1 MNFENPISFRFNFFP
16 FLKENI
22 LPEYKNI
29 LNKELRSS
37 VVFSE
42 FEIESIKLYIKF
54 LSNILERSIHFPIT
68 KKELDINT
76 IHPIFEMMEKHII
89 IFDSVLKRIDIT
101 EEEKKKILLQFQ
113 NKKFISNLLG
123 NSV

>member
-37 VVFSE
+37 VAFSD
-42 FEIESIKLYIKF
+42 FEIESIKLYVKF
-54 LSNILERSIHFPIT
+54 LSNILEKRIHFPIT

-76 IHPIFEMMEKHII
+76 IHPIFEIMEKHIL

-101 EEEKKKILLQFQ
+101 EDEKKKILLQFQ
-113 NKKFISNLLG
+113 NKKFIRNLLE

>member
-54 LSNILERSIHFPIT
+54 LSNILERRIHFPIT

-76 IHPIFEMMEKHII
+76 IHPIFEMMEKHIL

-101 EEEKKKILLQFQ
+101 
-113 NKKFISNLLG
+113 
-123 NSV
+123 

>member
-29 LNKELRSS
+29 LNKELRPS

-54 LSNILERSIHFPIT
+54 LSNILERRIHFPIT
-68 KKELDINT
+68 EKELDINT
-76 IHPIFEMMEKHII
+76 IHPIFEMMEKHIL

>member
-54 LSNILERSIHFPIT
+54 LCNILERKIHFPIT

-76 IHPIFEMMEKHII
+76 IHPIFEMMEKHIL

>member
-1 MNFENPISFRFNFFP
+1 M
-16 FLKENI
+16 
-22 LPEYKNI
+22 
-29 LNKELRSS
+29 
-37 VVFSE
+37 
-42 FEIESIKLYIKF
+42 
-54 LSNILERSIHFPIT
+54 ERRIHFPIT

-76 IHPIFEMMEKHII
+76 IHPIFEMMEKHIL